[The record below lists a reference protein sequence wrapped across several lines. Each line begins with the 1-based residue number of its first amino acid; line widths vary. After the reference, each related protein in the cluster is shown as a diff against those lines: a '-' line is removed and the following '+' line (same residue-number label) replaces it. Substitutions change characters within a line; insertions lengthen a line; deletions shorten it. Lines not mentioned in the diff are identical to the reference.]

1 MESLL
6 SSNGTSAVFLDYMN
20 KEKIIP
26 NDPKDYE
33 TSMNAEQK
41 ADLERA
47 IKINSIVYISL
58 ILSVKSDPGFGW
70 VDRQKQRSN
79 QMSLGRV

>member
-1 MESLL
+1 
-6 SSNGTSAVFLDYMN
+6 MN

-79 QMSLGRV
+79 QMSFGRV